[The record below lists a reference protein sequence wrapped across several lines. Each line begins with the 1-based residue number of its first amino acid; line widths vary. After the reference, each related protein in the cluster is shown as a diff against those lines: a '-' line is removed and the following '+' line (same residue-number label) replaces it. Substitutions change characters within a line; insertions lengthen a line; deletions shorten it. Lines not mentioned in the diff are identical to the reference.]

1 MTQKTPKPQ
10 RVPTPDP
17 DANRAA
23 AGGLIFGQQ
32 QEPDSSR
39 NWLPWVSAAAVVV
52 VILGLILF
60 VGGHASR
67 STPSASADASQVNPY
82 AQFLELSD
90 PRMSQAE
97 NFAGSQVTYIDG
109 TITNHGTQ
117 IVTGVTVTATF
128 SSDGGDQPQVET
140 LPMLLIRTHEPYVD
154 TEPIS
159 SEPLQPGQ
167 SHEFRLIF
175 DDISPLWNQQ
185 VPHVEVDT
193 VRLAAS
199 HP

>member
-1 MTQKTPKPQ
+1 MTQKPHKPVRAQ
-10 RVPTPDP
+10 VPAP
-17 DANRAA
+17 DANRAP
-23 AGGLIFGQQ
+23 AGLTFGQQ
-32 QEPDSSR
+32 QESDTER
-39 NWLPWVSAAAVVV
+39 NWMPWASAAAVVV

-60 VGGHASR
+60 LGRHASNT
-67 STPSASADASQVNPY
+67 TPTASADASQVSPY

-159 SEPLQPGQ
+159 AEPLKPGQ

-175 DDISPLWNQQ
+175 DDVSPMWNQQ

-193 VRLAAS
+193 VRLAAPS
-199 HP
+199 K